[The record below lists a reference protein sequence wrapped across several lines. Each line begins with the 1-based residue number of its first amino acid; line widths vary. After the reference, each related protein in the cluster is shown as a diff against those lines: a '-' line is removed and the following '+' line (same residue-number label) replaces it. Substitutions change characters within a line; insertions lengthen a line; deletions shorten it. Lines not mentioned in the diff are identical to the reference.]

1 LPRKSGSQS
10 HVVRRSDTVS
20 AADAEAVREEANEA
34 RFEAAPAVV
43 VIILLQVVL
52 TILLVLGQWTLW
64 VIPWWVP
71 LFVIIPEAVL
81 LVPLV
86 SDRLSDQLD
95 LLGHRTKVTVALLG
109 VVSLGTGLLL
119 LALIGSL
126 VSGGEQSGGQLL
138 AKGVIIWATNAIT
151 FGLWFWNVDRG
162 GPARRLERNP
172 PPPDFLFPQW
182 SDPSAAEPG
191 WRPRLF
197 DYMYVAETNAIAFS
211 PTDTLP
217 LTRLAKQ
224 LMLAEAVISVGTV
237 LLVIARSVNIFK

>member
-1 LPRKSGSQS
+1 MSSRPQS
-10 HVVRRSDTVS
+10 EPAARS
-20 AADAEAVREEANEA
+20 AAESIANAEAVREEAAEA

-43 VIILLQVVL
+43 VIILLQLALTVL
-52 TILLVLGQWTLW
+52 VAVGRWTLW
-64 VIPWWVP
+64 MTPWWAPLCVVVP
-71 LFVIIPEAVL
+71 EVL
-81 LVPLV
+81 LLIPLV

-95 LLGHRTKVTVALLG
+95 VLGHRTYVTDVLLG

-126 VSGGEQSGGQLL
+126 VSGDELSGGQLL
-138 AKGVIIWATNAIT
+138 AKGVIIWTTNTIT
-151 FGLWFWNVDRG
+151 FGLWFWNVDQG
-162 GPARRLERNP
+162 GPQRRLERNP

-182 SDPSAAEPG
+182 SDPGVAEPD

-197 DYMYVAETNAIAFS
+197 DYMYVAATNAIAFS

-217 LTRLAKQ
+217 LTRVAKQ